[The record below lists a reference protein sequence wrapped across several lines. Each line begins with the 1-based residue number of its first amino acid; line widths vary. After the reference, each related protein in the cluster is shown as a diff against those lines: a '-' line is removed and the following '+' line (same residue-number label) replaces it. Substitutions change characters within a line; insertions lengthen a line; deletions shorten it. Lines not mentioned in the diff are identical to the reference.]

1 MVEML
6 QVQIKHPGT
15 ALTDKEQKLIECLVM
30 RICVHQLYR
39 RLSKPFRIRPAH
51 VDSIHLLINLEIVV
65 EDGLSRDDAEMIRK
79 DLAFDIRQTL
89 EMCEVATEDILLTA
103 KA

>member
-15 ALTDKEQKLIECLVM
+15 ALTDKEHKLIEFLVM
-30 RICVHQLYR
+30 RICVHHLHR
-39 RLSKPFRIRPAH
+39 RLAKAFRIRPAH
-51 VDSIHLLINLEIVV
+51 VDSIHLLINLDIVV
-65 EDGLSRDDAEMIRK
+65 EDGLSGDDADLIRS
-79 DLAFDIRQTL
+79 DLTSDIQRTL
-89 EMCEVATEDILLTA
+89 ELCEIATDEVLLTA